1 MGKFVLDFGMEV
13 DLLTQAEL
21 DESLRNAGDSYA
33 RALLR
38 GVKWMR
44 LPILRG
50 SASGGALV
58 LGTQDSTV
66 GPAGGFA
73 WSIRRL
79 AVAGL
84 AADDVVGFYRSSNVN
99 PAMWQVD
106 ASFPFAKF
114 GRGEMV
120 LTGDDELVAAS
131 IGTFGAT
138 GTVQVTGEVLQ
149 VPMEMLGK
157 LAL

>member
-1 MGKFVLDFGMEV
+1 MKFVLDFQSEI
-13 DLLTQAEL
+13 DILTKGEL
-21 DESLRNAGDSYA
+21 DDSLTAARDGYV

-38 GVKWMR
+38 GIKWMR

-50 SASGGALV
+50 RASGGALV
-58 LGTQDSTV
+58 LGAQDDTV
-66 GPAGGFA
+66 GPAAGFA
-73 WSIRRL
+73 WSIRRI

-84 AADDVVGFYRSSNVN
+84 SSGDVAGMYRNSNVN

-106 ASFPFAKF
+106 DSFPFAKF

-120 LTGDDELVAAS
+120 LTGSDELVVAS

-138 GTVQVTGEVLQ
+138 GTIQVTGELLE